1 MPPPTLAPET
11 LSGTVVFRREFTG
24 GKASTVIFPF
34 AHEKGTEGTYYTF
47 SGVAYDGVEG
57 KWKATMTEHEGS
69 TLTANTPYLFV
80 PAGTE
85 AHAPVLFH
93 GTAGYST
100 AGTTVNGDWSF
111 VGVYETKTW
120 TAGDC
125 GNDYGFAATSGK
137 AVDGVT
143 DVNAGDFVKL
153 AAGAWIRPMRSYLT
167 YTGGGNPFAGARRS
181 ATADLRATADLPSR
195 ISVILVSA
203 NGETTEI
210 SDALRLND
218 KGQMTNDNFY
228 DLQGRKIEKP
238 TKGLYIHNGK
248 KVVIK

>member
-1 MPPPTLAPET
+1 
-11 LSGTVVFRREFTG
+11 
-24 GKASTVIFPF
+24 
-34 AHEKGTEGTYYTF
+34 
-47 SGVAYDGVEG
+47 
-57 KWKATMTEHEGS
+57 
-69 TLTANTPYLFV
+69 
-80 PAGTE
+80 
-85 AHAPVLFH
+85 
-93 GTAGYST
+93 
-100 AGTTVNGDWSF
+100 
-111 VGVYETKTW
+111 
-120 TAGDC
+120 
-125 GNDYGFAATSGK
+125 
-137 AVDGVT
+137 
-143 DVNAGDFVKL
+143 
-153 AAGAWIRPMRSYLT
+153 MRSYLT

-181 ATADLRATADLPSR
+181 ATADLPSR

>member
-1 MPPPTLAPET
+1 MPRCLHP
-11 LSGTVVFRREFTG
+11 SGELVSGYIHGVGSHRTGDARLQIRPCGEPLLHSVVYVSSEF
-24 GKASTVIFPF
+24 SVIDF
-34 AHEKGTEGTYYTF
+34 ADDGR
-47 SGVAYDGVEG
+47 SGDSE
-57 KWKATMTEHEGS
+57 
-69 TLTANTPYLFV
+69 
-80 PAGTE
+80 
-85 AHAPVLFH
+85 
-93 GTAGYST
+93 
-100 AGTTVNGDWSF
+100 
-111 VGVYETKTW
+111 
-120 TAGDC
+120 
-125 GNDYGFAATSGK
+125 

-181 ATADLRATADLPSR
+181 ATADLPSR

-248 KVVIK
+248 ITVIK